1 MKLKELSISESNRA
15 NTAKKHVLLIG
26 PPPYRESGARV
37 KFDLMLEYIRKFHH
51 LIIHK
56 FDLPVHH
63 PLYSKGG
70 THTRINHP
78 RTVIEVLRAISLVPR
93 VENVVLFGPSDVC
106 FSYGLVVM
114 LSAKLFRRH
123 CAVHITGGR
132 AVFNT
137 TLLPAFV
144 RSACL
149 IMAVRMADVFVV
161 ETQVARKDLP
171 VRLRSKAI
179 VIGGFRPRL
188 PPDLP
193 PLRWEEGGKKFA
205 LVVRTPPDK
214 KHVTEDEKGLDV
226 LLDAVDHLHH
236 SSTRKF
242 DLAPVEDMEWHIYGP
257 TSDSLCKR
265 MQRTPDITFH
275 GMMTNDQLRDAL
287 RRHDVLVFPSRYA
300 LEGHPGVI
308 IEAFMAGLPVIASD
322 LPGPAEI
329 VHHEV
334 NGLIVKT
341 GDANALATAMIRLST
356 DGSLH
361 RQLAAGARASAPDF
375 DQDVVLPELVKSLG
389 LLPAGTGSI

>member
-1 MKLKELSISESNRA
+1 MKLKELSIFESNRA

-37 KFDLMLEYIRKFHH
+37 TFDLMLEYITKLPH
-51 LIIHK
+51 LVIHN

-70 THTRINHP
+70 THTTTNHL
-78 RTVIEVLRAISLVPR
+78 RTVIEVLRAVSLVPR
-93 VENVVLFGPSDVC
+93 VENVVLFGSSDVC
-106 FSYGLVVM
+106 FSYGLVFM
-114 LSAKLFRRH
+114 LFAKLFRRH
-123 CAVHITGGR
+123 CAVRITGGGV
-132 AVFNT
+132 VFST

-149 IMAVRMADVFVV
+149 IMARMADVFVV
-161 ETQVARKDLP
+161 QTRVARKVLP

-179 VIGGFRPRL
+179 VIGGFRPR
-188 PPDLP
+188 PQPDLP
-193 PLRWEEGGKKFA
+193 PLRWKEGGKKF
-205 LVVRTPPDK
+205 VFVGKSPPDK
-214 KHVTEDEKGLDV
+214 KQATEDVKGLDV
-226 LLDAVDHLHH
+226 LLDAVDHVHH
-236 SSTRKF
+236 SSTRKS

-257 TSDSLCKR
+257 VSARLCER

-275 GMMTNDQLRDAL
+275 GMMTNDQLRDTL
-287 RRHDVLVFPSRYA
+287 RRHDVLVFPSRA
-300 LEGHPGVI
+300 ASEGHPGAVV
-308 IEAFMAGLPVIASD
+308 EAFMAGLPVIASD

-341 GDANALATAMIRLST
+341 GNADALATAMIRLST
-356 DGSLH
+356 DGALH
-361 RQLAAGARASAPDF
+361 RQLAAGAQASASDF